1 MDKRWILILIILI
14 VGGYCTYNIVDSS
27 TTVGDAITVVNK
39 SVITIPKDF
48 SIADTDKNSV
58 DLIDNKDNKKIH
70 IEDIGKGDIALETF
84 NREISLLSGSPNIH
98 LLKNSTLNAGNMTI
112 YKSDLENYTNDLTN
126 VSLAYIYSSGHTF
139 AIKFEGYSNE
149 NELNKDLK
157 FMVNTISPDYKQA
170 QD

>member
-70 IEDIGKGDIALETF
+70 IEDIGKGDINWL
-84 NREISLLSGSPNIH
+84 IVWNI
-98 LLKNSTLNAGNMTI
+98 NT
-112 YKSDLENYTNDLTN
+112 NYTCHILF
-126 VSLAYIYSSGHTF
+126 L
-139 AIKFEGYSNE
+139 
-149 NELNKDLK
+149 LN
-157 FMVNTISPDYKQA
+157 
-170 QD
+170 